1 MIELIGDFKG
11 GDVKKYS
18 GQKGFTLVELA
29 IVMVIIGLL
38 IGAVLKGQA
47 MIEDARIKRVMNDI
61 NGISAAYFIYL
72 DRYNAIAGDDPN
84 AAARWTGVV
93 ADGNGDGIIDGTEAT
108 PDGESLEVWQALRS
122 AGLLSGDAAET
133 TAAALPRHPFG
144 ANYLIGDF
152 DFGGGI
158 GTKNSIFVIALPAA
172 YAEIIDIKFDDGI
185 TGTGT
190 VQGSAAYT
198 AGTTVNINYAL

>member
-1 MIELIGDFKG
+1 M
-11 GDVKKYS
+11 KKYS

-47 MIEDARIKRVMNDI
+47 MIEDARMKRVMNDI
-61 NGISAAYFIYL
+61 NGISAAYFTYL
-72 DRYNAIAGDDPN
+72 DRYGSIPGDDAN
-84 AAARWTGVV
+84 ASGRWPGVV

-122 AGLLSGDAAET
+122 AGLLSGDAAT
-133 TAAALPRHPFG
+133 VGAAALPRHPFG
-144 ANYLIGDF
+144 ASYQIGDF
-152 DFGGGI
+152 AFAGGI
-158 GTKNSIFVIALPAA
+158 GTKNRIFVSQLPAE
-172 YAEIIDIKFDDGI
+172 YAEIIDFKFDDGV

-190 VQGSAAYT
+190 VQSSGPYA
-198 AGTTVNINYAL
+198 AGTTVDLNYAL

>member
-1 MIELIGDFKG
+1 M
-11 GDVKKYS
+11 KKYS
-18 GQKGFTLVELA
+18 EQKGFTLVELA

-61 NGISAAYFIYL
+61 NGISAAYFTYL
-72 DRYNAIAGDDPN
+72 DRYNAIAGDDTN
-84 AAARWTGVV
+84 AAARWPGVV
-93 ADGNGDGIIDGTEAT
+93 ADGNGDGDIGGTEAT
-108 PDGESLEVWQALRS
+108 PDGESLETWQALRS
-122 AGLLSGDAAET
+122 AGLLSGDAAAT
-133 TAAALPRHPFG
+133 GASALPRHPFG
-144 ANYLIGDF
+144 SSYQIGDF
-152 DFGGGI
+152 AFAGGI
-158 GTKNSIFVIALPAA
+158 GTRNRIFVNALPAE